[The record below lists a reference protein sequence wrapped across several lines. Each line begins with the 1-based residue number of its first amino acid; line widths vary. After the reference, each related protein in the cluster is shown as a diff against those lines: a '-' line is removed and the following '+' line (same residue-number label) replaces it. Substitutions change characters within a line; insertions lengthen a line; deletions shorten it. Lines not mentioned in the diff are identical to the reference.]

1 MQKIA
6 VLHQSKVVKWD
17 AILQNRERRPQ
28 STAAAPKRSSFSVI
42 GMHLNGDKITLNLM
56 RGIKG
61 KIGFG
66 CYTFNTSSFSDD
78 DVIIKVQ

>member
-1 MQKIA
+1 MLYCKIGREGHSPQR
-6 VLHQSKVVKWD
+6 HQSD
-17 AILQNRERRPQ
+17 
-28 STAAAPKRSSFSVI
+28 SSFSVI

>member
-1 MQKIA
+1 M
-6 VLHQSKVVKWD
+6 
-17 AILQNRERRPQ
+17 QNRERRPQ
-28 STAAAPKRSSFSVI
+28 STAAPKQSSFSVI

-78 DVIIKVQ
+78 DVIIKVKKGFT

>member
-28 STAAAPKRSSFSVI
+28 STAAPERSSFSVI

-78 DVIIKVQ
+78 DDVIIKVQ